1 MQNKETYGKEYKSEA
16 AGVCTRCTSGADE
29 QSITTRILKK
39 TELSHR
45 ERRENLKG
53 DKRWKEK
60 TYTRVLGVQKN
71 YLQKLTE

>member
-53 DKRWKEK
+53 DKR
-60 TYTRVLGVQKN
+60 
-71 YLQKLTE
+71 